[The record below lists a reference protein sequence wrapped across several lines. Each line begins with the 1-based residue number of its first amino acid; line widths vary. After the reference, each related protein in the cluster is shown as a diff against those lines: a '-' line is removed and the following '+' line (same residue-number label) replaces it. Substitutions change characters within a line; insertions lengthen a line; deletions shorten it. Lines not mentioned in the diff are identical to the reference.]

1 MAFKIRE
8 VEILVECFCCV
19 PSSEFP
25 YSLISFLSFH
35 CFVCKAFIS
44 HQIRSDLEKKIGNS
58 QVGISSEVLEG
69 RKLHLIYHSVPFI
82 TEGKLFNTQCV
93 SGTIWSREEP
103 MARQPHNSQEDTVK
117 TGLIWNHWGI
127 WLTCKCPDATH
138 REATAPHSSAL
149 AWRIPGTGEPGGLQS
164 MGSHRVGRDWSDLA
178 AAAADTTQ
186 DLLNQHPC
194 WMSWES
200 HHINLCGLE
209 TVSCCSFY
217 YQCFWTVMLEKTLQ
231 SPLGS
236 NEIKPV
242 HPKGNQPWLFI
253 GRTDAEA
260 EIPILWPPD
269 AKNRLLGKD
278 PDAGKDWGEEEK
290 SGDGGWDGWMASLT
304 QWTWVWAN
312 SGR

>member
-8 VEILVECFCCV
+8 VEILVECFWCV

-149 AWRIPGTGEPGGLQS
+149 SWRIPGTGEPGGLRS
-164 MGSHRVGRDWSDLA
+164 MGSLRVGHDWVTSRSLFTLMHWRRKWQPTPVFLPGESQGRGSLA
-178 AAAADTTQ
+178 
-186 DLLNQHPC
+186 
-194 WMSWES
+194 
-200 HHINLCGLE
+200 G
-209 TVSCCSFY
+209 CSL
-217 YQCFWTVMLEKTLQ
+217 W
-231 SPLGS
+231 
-236 NEIKPV
+236 
-242 HPKGNQPWLFI
+242 
-253 GRTDAEA
+253 GRTELDATEA
-260 EIPILWPPD
+260 
-269 AKNRLLGKD
+269 
-278 PDAGKDWGEEEK
+278 
-290 SGDGGWDGWMASLT
+290 T
-304 QWTWVWAN
+304 
-312 SGR
+312 